1 MKEFF
6 KKVSGVF
13 KLIFGYSIMITLFAG
28 CLIFFG
34 YVMALIVGGDT
45 AVLIC
50 DFIYNKII
58 SVMIYVNTS
67 TVLIGLFSMYLVG
80 EFALTPNK
88 NKKPSKSEGER

>member
-1 MKEFF
+1 
-6 KKVSGVF
+6 
-13 KLIFGYSIMITLFAG
+13 MITLFAG